1 MKENSSTKTGKDII
15 TPEIKSEIPLNAV
28 KFKKSWTFWET
39 YVSKTTD
46 LSFENSNKLIFKWDD
61 LITFFQ
67 FWNKYPGRDI
77 KNILFDGNN
86 LKYFFKE
93 KYRINAMNI
102 FQEGIK
108 PMWEDEQ
115 NKGGKYF
122 QLDYK
127 IKNDEMDTFSEL
139 ANVHWKKLALCTM
152 GGSIPH
158 ADYING
164 IRFVD
169 KTNFLRGKII
179 MFRIEIWVDKF
190 LDVDK
195 LNLLKDYMKKERK
208 EFMIKMKNLN
218 NINLLEKQIDNL

>member
-39 YVSKTTD
+39 YVSKTND

-77 KNILFDGNN
+77 KNILYDGNN

-169 KTNFLRGKII
+169 KTNFTRGKII
-179 MFRIEIWVDKF
+179 MFRIEVWVRKNMEEN
-190 LDVDK
+190 K
-195 LNLLKDYMKKERK
+195 LEELKKYLSENLGCQNVIPKD
-208 EFMIKMKNLN
+208 IA
-218 NINLLEKQIDNL
+218 I

>member
-1 MKENSSTKTGKDII
+1 MKENSTTKTGKDII
-15 TPEIKSEIPLNAV
+15 TPELKSEIPLNAV

-39 YVSKTTD
+39 YVSKTED
-46 LSFENSNKLIFKWDD
+46 LSYENSNKLIFKWND

-77 KNILFDGNN
+77 KNILYDGNN

-93 KYRINAMNI
+93 KYRINTMNI

-179 MFRIEIWVDKF
+179 MFRIEVWVRKNMEEN
-190 LDVDK
+190 K
-195 LNLLKDYMKKERK
+195 LEELKKYLSENLGCQNVIPKD
-208 EFMIKMKNLN
+208 IA
-218 NINLLEKQIDNL
+218 I

>member
-61 LITFFQ
+61 IITFFQ

-86 LKYFFKE
+86 LKYFFNE
-93 KYRINAMNI
+93 KYRINSMNI

-108 PMWEDEQ
+108 PMWEDDQ

-127 IKNDEMDTFSEL
+127 IKSDEMDTFSEL
-139 ANVHWKKLALCTM
+139 ANIHWKKLALTTM

-169 KTNFLRGKII
+169 KTDFDRGKII
-179 MFRIEIWVDKF
+179 MFRMEVWLRKNMEEN
-190 LDVDK
+190 K
-195 LNLLKDYMKKERK
+195 LEELKKY
-208 EFMIKMKNLN
+208 LG
-218 NINLLEKQIDNL
+218 DNLGCERVIVKDINI

>member
-77 KNILFDGNN
+77 KNILYDGNN

-139 ANVHWKKLALCTM
+139 ANVHWKKIALCTM
-152 GGSIPH
+152 GGSISH

-169 KTNFLRGKII
+169 KTNFTRGKII
-179 MFRIEIWVDKF
+179 MFRIEVWVRKNMEEN
-190 LDVDK
+190 K
-195 LNLLKDYMKKERK
+195 LEELKKYLSENLGCQNV
-208 EFMIKMKNLN
+208 ISKN
-218 NINLLEKQIDNL
+218 IDN

>member
-1 MKENSSTKTGKDII
+1 MKENTSTKTGKDII

-179 MFRIEIWVDKF
+179 MFRIEVWVRKNMEEK
-190 LDVDK
+190 K
-195 LNLLKDYMKKERK
+195 LEELKKYLSENLGCQNV
-208 EFMIKMKNLN
+208 ISKN
-218 NINLLEKQIDNL
+218 IDN

>member
-46 LSFENSNKLIFKWDD
+46 LSFDNSNKLIFKWDD

-169 KTNFLRGKII
+169 KTNFTRGKII
-179 MFRIEIWVDKF
+179 MFRIEVWVRKNMEEN
-190 LDVDK
+190 K
-195 LNLLKDYMKKERK
+195 LEELKKYLSENLGCQNV
-208 EFMIKMKNLN
+208 ISKN
-218 NINLLEKQIDNL
+218 IDN

>member
-169 KTNFLRGKII
+169 KTNFTRGKII
-179 MFRIEIWVDKF
+179 MFRIEVWVRKNMEEN
-190 LDVDK
+190 K
-195 LNLLKDYMKKERK
+195 LEELKKYLSENLGCQNVIPKD
-208 EFMIKMKNLN
+208 IA
-218 NINLLEKQIDNL
+218 I

>member
-1 MKENSSTKTGKDII
+1 MKENSTTKTGKDII

-39 YVSKTTD
+39 YVSKTND

-169 KTNFLRGKII
+169 KTNFTRGKII
-179 MFRIEIWVDKF
+179 MFRIEVWVRKNMEEK
-190 LDVDK
+190 K
-195 LNLLKDYMKKERK
+195 LEELKKYLSENLGCQNV
-208 EFMIKMKNLN
+208 ISKN
-218 NINLLEKQIDNL
+218 IDN

>member
-1 MKENSSTKTGKDII
+1 MKENLSTKTGKDII

-169 KTNFLRGKII
+169 KTNFTRGKII
-179 MFRIEIWVDKF
+179 MFRIEVWVRKNMEEN
-190 LDVDK
+190 K
-195 LNLLKDYMKKERK
+195 LEELKKYLSENLGCQNV
-208 EFMIKMKNLN
+208 ISKN
-218 NINLLEKQIDNL
+218 IDN

>member
-1 MKENSSTKTGKDII
+1 MKENQITKTAKDII
-15 TPEIKSEIPLNAV
+15 TPEIKKDIPLNAV
-28 KFKKSWTFWET
+28 KFSKTWTFWET
-39 YVSKTTD
+39 YISKEKKLEYND
-46 LSFENSNKLIFKWDD
+46 SNKLIFKWDD
-61 LITFFQ
+61 IITFFQ
-67 FWNKYPGRDI
+67 FWNKYPGKDI

-86 LKYFFKE
+86 LKYFFNE
-93 KYRINAMNI
+93 KYRINSMNI

-139 ANVHWKKLALCTM
+139 ANIHWKKLALTTM

-169 KTNFLRGKII
+169 KTDFDRGKII
-179 MFRIEIWVDKF
+179 MFRMEVWLRKNMEEN
-190 LDVDK
+190 K
-195 LNLLKDYMKKERK
+195 LEELKKY
-208 EFMIKMKNLN
+208 LG
-218 NINLLEKQIDNL
+218 DNLGCQRVIVKDIDV

>member
-127 IKNDEMDTFSEL
+127 IKNDEMETFSEL

-169 KTNFLRGKII
+169 KTNFTRGKII
-179 MFRIEIWVDKF
+179 MFRIEVWVRKNMEEN
-190 LDVDK
+190 K
-195 LNLLKDYMKKERK
+195 LEELKKYLSENLGCQNVIPKD
-208 EFMIKMKNLN
+208 IA
-218 NINLLEKQIDNL
+218 I

>member
-77 KNILFDGNN
+77 KNILYDGNN

-169 KTNFLRGKII
+169 KTNFTRGKII
-179 MFRIEIWVDKF
+179 MFRIEVWVRKNMEEN
-190 LDVDK
+190 K
-195 LNLLKDYMKKERK
+195 LEELKKYLSENLGCQNVIPKD
-208 EFMIKMKNLN
+208 IA
-218 NINLLEKQIDNL
+218 I

>member
-39 YVSKTTD
+39 YVSKTND

-169 KTNFLRGKII
+169 KTNFTRGKII
-179 MFRIEIWVDKF
+179 MSMLLAPASSEFSTSSFTTDDGLCTTSPAAIWLATESD
-190 LDVDK
+190 
-195 LNLLKDYMKKERK
+195 
-208 EFMIKMKNLN
+208 N
-218 NINLLEKQIDNL
+218 NFIISDMATTY

>member
-1 MKENSSTKTGKDII
+1 MKENQITKTAKDII
-15 TPEIKSEIPLNAV
+15 TPEIKKDIPLNAV
-28 KFKKSWTFWET
+28 KFSKTWTFWET
-39 YVSKTTD
+39 YISKEKKLEYND
-46 LSFENSNKLIFKWDD
+46 SNKLIFKWDD
-61 LITFFQ
+61 IITFFQ
-67 FWNKYPGRDI
+67 FWNKYPGKDI

-86 LKYFFKE
+86 LKYFFNE
-93 KYRINAMNI
+93 KYRINSMNI

-127 IKNDEMDTFSEL
+127 IKSDEMDTFSEL
-139 ANVHWKKLALCTM
+139 ANIHWKKLALTTM

-169 KTNFLRGKII
+169 KTDFDRGKII
-179 MFRIEIWVDKF
+179 MFRMEVWLRKNMEEN
-190 LDVDK
+190 K
-195 LNLLKDYMKKERK
+195 LEELKKY
-208 EFMIKMKNLN
+208 LG
-218 NINLLEKQIDNL
+218 DNLGCQRVIVKDIDV

>member
-39 YVSKTTD
+39 YVSKTED
-46 LSFENSNKLIFKWDD
+46 LSFENSNKLIFKWND

-93 KYRINAMNI
+93 KYRINTMNI

-179 MFRIEIWVDKF
+179 MFRIEVWVRKNMEEN
-190 LDVDK
+190 K
-195 LNLLKDYMKKERK
+195 LEELKKYLSENLGCQNVIPKD
-208 EFMIKMKNLN
+208 IA
-218 NINLLEKQIDNL
+218 I

>member
-1 MKENSSTKTGKDII
+1 MKENQITKTAKDII
-15 TPEIKSEIPLNAV
+15 TPEIKKDIPLNAV
-28 KFKKSWTFWET
+28 KFSKTWTFWET
-39 YVSKTTD
+39 YISKEKKLEYND
-46 LSFENSNKLIFKWDD
+46 SNKLIFKWDD
-61 LITFFQ
+61 IITFFQ

-86 LKYFFKE
+86 LKYFFNE
-93 KYRINAMNI
+93 KYRINSMNI

-108 PMWEDEQ
+108 PMWEDDQ

-127 IKNDEMDTFSEL
+127 IKSDEMDTFSEL
-139 ANVHWKKLALCTM
+139 ANIHWKKLALTTM

-169 KTNFLRGKII
+169 KTDFDRGKII
-179 MFRIEIWVDKF
+179 MFRMEVWLRKNMEEN
-190 LDVDK
+190 K
-195 LNLLKDYMKKERK
+195 LEELKKY
-208 EFMIKMKNLN
+208 LG
-218 NINLLEKQIDNL
+218 DNLGCERVIVKDINI

>member
-1 MKENSSTKTGKDII
+1 MKENQITKTAKDII
-15 TPEIKSEIPLNAV
+15 TPEIKKDIPLNAV
-28 KFKKSWTFWET
+28 KFSKTWTFWET
-39 YVSKTTD
+39 YISKEKKLECND
-46 LSFENSNKLIFKWDD
+46 SNKLIFKWDD
-61 LITFFQ
+61 IITFFQ
-67 FWNKYPGRDI
+67 FWNKYPGKDI

-86 LKYFFKE
+86 LKYFFNE
-93 KYRINAMNI
+93 KYRINSMNI

-139 ANVHWKKLALCTM
+139 ANIHWKKLALTTM

-158 ADYING
+158 AEYING

-169 KTNFLRGKII
+169 KTDFDRGKII
-179 MFRIEIWVDKF
+179 MFRMEVWLRKNMEEN
-190 LDVDK
+190 K
-195 LNLLKDYMKKERK
+195 LEELKKY
-208 EFMIKMKNLN
+208 LG
-218 NINLLEKQIDNL
+218 DNLGCQRVIVKDIDV